1 MSFPLEKKEIKV
13 IPYLIMK
20 FLFLNMIQRKIE
32 IILMEILELIEKDQ
46 GMIIMKIIIYKE
58 KEIIIENIILDEVI
72 QIYILLTEI
81 IMINIWKIKDMQI

>member
-1 MSFPLEKKEIKV
+1 MNFPLGKKEIKV

-20 FLFLNMIQRKIE
+20 FLFLNMSQRKIE
-32 IILMEILELIEKDQ
+32 IILMEILELIENDQ

-72 QIYILLTEI
+72 QI
-81 IMINIWKIKDMQI
+81 